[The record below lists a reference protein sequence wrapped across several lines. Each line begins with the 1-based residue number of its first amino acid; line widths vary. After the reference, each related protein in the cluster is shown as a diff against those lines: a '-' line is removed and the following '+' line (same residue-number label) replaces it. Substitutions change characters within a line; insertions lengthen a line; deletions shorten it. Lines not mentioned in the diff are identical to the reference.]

1 MRISSNIA
9 HWLCL
14 LGGIALILTGFTART
29 MLSGS
34 SGIATQQSGQTQT
47 RPNAEMLTQR
57 ALLVLL
63 GIGVVIY
70 SLTRL
75 VY

>member
-1 MRISSNIA
+1 MRISYNLA

-14 LGGIALILTGFTART
+14 IGGIALILTGFTVKT

-34 SGIATQQSGQTQT
+34 SNLAHSNSGQTQS
-47 RPNAEMLTQR
+47 RPQYELLTQR
-57 ALLVLL
+57 ALLILM

>member
-1 MRISSNIA
+1 MRISYNLA

-14 LGGIALILTGFTART
+14 IGGIALILTGFTAKM

-34 SGIATQQSGQTQT
+34 SSMTTSTSGQAQS
-47 RPNAEMLTQR
+47 RSNEISQR
-57 ALLVLL
+57 ALLILL
-63 GIGVVIY
+63 GIGVVVY

-75 VY
+75 LY

>member
-1 MRISSNIA
+1 MRISYNLS

-14 LGGIALILTGFTART
+14 IGGIALVLTGIKAKV
-29 MLSGS
+29 MLHGS
-34 SGIATQQSGQTQT
+34 HTVGGTDIRHSDSQIAG
-47 RPNAEMLTQR
+47 QR

-63 GIGVVIY
+63 GLGVIAY

>member
-1 MRISSNIA
+1 MRISYDIA

-14 LGGIALILTGFTART
+14 LGGIALVLTGFTAKT
-29 MLSGS
+29 MLHGS
-34 SGIATQQSGQTQT
+34 HTVAGTDTRHSHTQIMG
-47 RPNAEMLTQR
+47 QR
-57 ALLVLL
+57 AMLVLL
-63 GIGVVIY
+63 GLGVIAY